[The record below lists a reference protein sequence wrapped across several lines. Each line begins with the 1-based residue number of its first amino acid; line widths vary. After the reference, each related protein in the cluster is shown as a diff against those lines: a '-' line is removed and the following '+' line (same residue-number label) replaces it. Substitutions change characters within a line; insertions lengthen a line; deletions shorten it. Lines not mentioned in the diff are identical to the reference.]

1 MKSPLIIRPEAES
14 DLAEAYR
21 WYEAQV
27 PGLGSDFLLSVDAAL
42 SSIRRNSELYPVVYK
57 NVRRSLIRR
66 FPFGVYYIIE
76 KERIVVL
83 AVMHAKRD
91 PGTWQD
97 RA

>member
-42 SSIRRNSELYPVVYK
+42 SSIRRNPELDPVV
-57 NVRRSLIRR
+57 
-66 FPFGVYYIIE
+66 
-76 KERIVVL
+76 
-83 AVMHAKRD
+83 
-91 PGTWQD
+91 
-97 RA
+97 